1 MFQTNLSF
9 QLRNI
14 TFSARVGDLIMIIG
28 SVASGKSS
36 LLMTLLGEMQITT
49 GKISFNKNSHLCYV
63 PQGIEI

>member
-49 GKISFNKNSHLCYV
+49 GKILFNKNSHLCYV